1 VKTKLLLTAVSL
13 VASLIALPFAVLTS
27 STAANAAGCG
37 GYVNLLQWGCAPW
50 DNNPPKPGVTPGYP
64 ATPAKPAAVVVPAAP
79 AGGGNLVASGGG
91 NLIGHDGASVVAAGA
106 GNLIGHDSSS
116 VVAAGAGN
124 LIGHDGASVV
134 AAGAGNLIGHDG
146 ASVVAAGA
154 GNLIGHDGASVV
166 AAGAGNLIGHDSS
179 SVVAAGAGNLIL
191 RGPSEYRA
199 VAPVNV
205 GPTPEQLAAQKA
217 MSELQTA
224 SGKVTTAST
233 AVLNATDKVDQYATQ
248 LAAATK
254 ANDHQLVALVTG
266 ELATAKRQLDDANNS
281 LKSVSDNAKVVAA
294 VTLTHLAD
302 QKDIDAATKLIGQT
316 VAVVQQNSDSAKA
329 KVEATNQAIAAAA
342 APAGPSALQ
351 IATANAAAATAATA
365 AKAAS
370 DANSGVQA
378 LVATLGSRPAN
389 TDDLAKVNRAMASSA
404 VETAKAD
411 LAKAK
416 SDLVALSAKGA
427 SKGDIQSQ
435 QDLIAKAQK
444 NLTFQQGMVANDYAG
459 KRIAADSAETDLA
472 NAKKV
477 VDGLTKAYGSNRP
490 ADPQQNATIT
500 AAMVVQALAQDKAD
514 KTNADVTAARLIA
527 AGASKN
533 DIQTQLDLSAAK
545 QKDMAG
551 ILKVNPQ
558 VLAAAGVAGNTDP
571 ALVAKAISGVVATA
585 AKQTSTAVQQT
596 TAAVQQANVALQQA
610 RMTPAPAPAIGLVTT
625 SATDTA
631 AELIS
636 SLKKTSE
643 SLSSMSVNKTAVAS
657 IAPGLPGPVAAS
669 TSTSTTPAATSGSQN
684 PTGGGAPV
692 TAANTSGLTVAGAQ
706 QILRAGPGAIQGLQA
721 VQAAAAAKGDKTT
734 ADTLGK
740 DIVNYQAQIE
750 AAKKIV
756 ASAAPAPP
764 QSNPAVVAA
773 APTTTVSATPAAAAK
788 MDAAPAKIS
797 AEQAKAVQQALKT
810 IPGKLTRADE
820 KSFAAL
826 STMADRAKTKGLT
839 PEEAVY
845 LKEGLAAL
853 AEKHPKAEKQSG
865 LTTIGNAVAP
875 AEKLAVAAPVHE
887 LGHID
892 LAKPTQ
898 PAGPTPVSHT
908 EQPKAPARGAPV
920 VHTELAKPAVA
931 PKVTSAPATAP
942 KAPTLA
948 AAKPPATPAA
958 KPQTCTPNMVNG
970 KMMGMICH

>member
-106 GNLIGHDSSS
+106 GNLIGHDSS
-116 VVAAGAGN
+116 
-124 LIGHDGASVV
+124 SVV

-527 AGASKN
+527 AGASKS

-585 AKQTSTAVQQT
+585 AKQTSAAVQQT

-610 RMTPAPAPAIGLVTT
+610 KMTPAPVPAIGLVTT

-643 SLSSMSVNKTAVAS
+643 SLSSMSVNKPAAVAS
-657 IAPGLPGPVAAS
+657 
-669 TSTSTTPAATSGSQN
+669 TPAAPAGSK
-684 PTGGGAPV
+684 PV
-692 TAANTSGLTVAGAQ
+692 A
-706 QILRAGPGAIQGLQA
+706 
-721 VQAAAAAKGDKTT
+721 
-734 ADTLGK
+734 
-740 DIVNYQAQIE
+740 
-750 AAKKIV
+750 
-756 ASAAPAPP
+756 
-764 QSNPAVVAA
+764 VAA
-773 APTTTVSATPAAAAK
+773 APTTTVPATPAAAPK
-788 MDAAPAKIS
+788 VDAAPAKIS

-810 IPGKLTRADE
+810 IPGNLTRAE
-820 KSFAAL
+820 GKSFAAL
-826 STMADRAKTKGLT
+826 SEMADRAKTKGLT

-853 AEKHPKAEKQSG
+853 AEKHPTAEKQSG
-865 LTTIGNAVAP
+865 LTKIGNAVAP
-875 AEKLAVAAPVHE
+875 AEKLAATAPVHE

-898 PAGPTPVSHT
+898 PPGPTSVIHTEQPHT
-908 EQPKAPARGAPV
+908 EQPKAPAAPARV
-920 VHTELAKPAVA
+920 VHTEPAKPA
-931 PKVTSAPATAP
+931 PKVTSTPATAP